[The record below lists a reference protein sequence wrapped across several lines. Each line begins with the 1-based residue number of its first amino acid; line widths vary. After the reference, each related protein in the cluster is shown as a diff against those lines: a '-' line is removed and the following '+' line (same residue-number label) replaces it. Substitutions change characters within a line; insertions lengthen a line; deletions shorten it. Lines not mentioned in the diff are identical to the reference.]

1 MSLLDATLK
10 VSSSRP
16 APVDP
21 NTSYLARGP
30 KKRDVRSIN
39 VVDVG
44 GGGHVPVSP
53 RNICHYKTHQ
63 NPSHYSLRM
72 PDLPSSFRGAE
83 LVTEVE

>member
-21 NTSYLARGP
+21 NTSCLRGP

-44 GGGHVPVSP
+44 GGGHVSP

-63 NPSHYSLRM
+63 NPSHYSLTM

>member
-1 MSLLDATLK
+1 MQHSKYLA
-10 VSSSRP
+10 SRL
-16 APVDP
+16 ALVDP
-21 NTSYLARGP
+21 NTSCLTRGP